1 VLALATMRSYLR
13 EPFAS
18 LSNRS
23 PWHAAGAQKQ
33 TKIASAQF
41 VERFHPLGLRD
52 DPRAIFRDDVGAR
65 ARPMTNGLPHLL
77 GRPM

>member
-1 VLALATMRSYLR
+1 VARRWCA
-13 EPFAS
+13 EA
-18 LSNRS
+18 NE
-23 PWHAAGAQKQ
+23 
-33 TKIASAQF
+33 IASAQF

-52 DPRAIFRDDVGAR
+52 DPRAIFCDDVGAR